1 MLFTPYETGFLKIPE
16 LLLNLGILSS
26 KGKDSSQYEKE
37 KSY

>member
-1 MLFTPYETGFLKIPE
+1 MLFTPPETGFLKMPE

-26 KGKDSSQYEKE
+26 KGKDSSQDEKE